1 MCFFMLF
8 KCIVYAHPSV
18 DWGQTK
24 SCFGKPRSDV
34 FCGTAGTVM
43 GVLVFLAGFWSE
55 EHKPD
60 ECAATTNS
68 PRRWCSP
75 LLNAIWLW
83 SAQQTWIAFVVMLMP
98 LIKTGETIQ

>member
-8 KCIVYAHPSV
+8 KCIYAHPSV

-24 SCFGKPRSDV
+24 SCFGNPRSGV

-43 GVLVFLAGFWSE
+43 GLLVFLAGFWSE

-60 ECAATTNS
+60 EHCNCKFTPQMMFSSFECHMVVVGTTNMNII
-68 PRRWCSP
+68 C
-75 LLNAIWLW
+75 N
-83 SAQQTWIAFVVMLMP
+83 VMLMP
-98 LIKTGETIQ
+98 LIKTVETLQ